1 MSDSSAKIPAP
12 SLKKKN
18 NPLLK
23 YTLRGQAAKLEELAI
38 EQRPL
43 LGAFCLTGQGTVLCA
58 PPNAGKTLIALS
70 AVIEAI
76 EAKRIAGSDVFY
88 VDADD
93 TTQGVVDKVRVL
105 DEYGVHVV
113 AEGYQGFKARLLT
126 AAIEEMIQ
134 EGTARGKFLI
144 LDTFKKFTQPMSKSE
159 TSGFTEVIRRF
170 ILAGGTLLCL
180 SHTNKH
186 TDANGKNVF
195 AGVSDIIDD
204 LDCAYVIDVQDG
216 HDGKRV
222 AHFTNKKRRGN
233 VPDSLAY
240 AYSPDPGLS
249 YIERLTSVHETDK
262 YDGGADD
269 VLDYRTP
276 DNEILQTLALT
287 IQHGG
292 EHGKME
298 IVRLVAAQD
307 KVSKRRVLLLLEKYV
322 GEDPDMHFWRY
333 VVRARGIHVFELI
346 RPIDDLIDLLSAPP
360 WAG

>member
-1 MSDSSAKIPAP
+1 MSDPSAKRPVP

-18 NPLLK
+18 PLLRF
-23 YTLRGQAAKLEELAI
+23 TLKGQAAKLEEMAI
-38 EQRPL
+38 EQKPL
-43 LGAFCLTGQGTVLCA
+43 LGSFCLTGQGTVLCA
-58 PPNAGKTLIALS
+58 PPNAGKTLITLAML
-70 AVIEAI
+70 IEAI
-76 EAKRIAGSDVFY
+76 EAGRIAGSDVFY

-93 TTQGVVDKVRVL
+93 TTQGVADKVRVL

-126 AAIEEMIQ
+126 PAIEEMIQ
-134 EGTARGKFLI
+134 EETAHGKLII

-170 ILAGGTLLCL
+170 VLAGGALLAL
-180 SHTNKH
+180 AHTNKH

-216 HDGKRV
+216 RDGNRI
-222 AHFTNKKRRGN
+222 AQLTNKKRRGN
-233 VPDSLAY
+233 VPDKLAY
-240 AYSPDPGLS
+240 AYSPDPELT
-249 YIERLTSVHETDK
+249 YIQRLTSVHETDG

-269 VLDYRTP
+269 VLDYKTP

-287 IQHGG
+287 IHHGG
-292 EHGKME
+292 ETGKME
-298 IVRLVAAQD
+298 IVRSVAAQD
-307 KVSKRRVLLLLEKYV
+307 KVSKRRVLKLLERYV
-322 GEDPDMHFWRY
+322 GEDPQKHYWRY

-346 RPIDDLIDLLSAPP
+346 RPIDELVELLSSPRS
-360 WAG
+360 AG